1 MKTLNLLKSR
11 RTKRT
16 GCVFER
22 YKSYR
27 IYTCRHS
34 DHIFI
39 VVFIIIQCSAQNV
52 EVLYNMNKE
61 KGTHNNHEHIQ
72 ESWNQER
79 YELLQHIL
87 KGQIEDKRLL
97 GSLCQS
103 DCKGRYDSQRYSR
116 EKPCRRIDRRYK
128 RINEML
134 IY

>member
-1 MKTLNLLKSR
+1 MFVPGAGCQDDDFKPSQIKKNK
-11 RTKRT
+11 KKT

-52 EVLYNMNKE
+52 EVLYKMNKE

-72 ESWNQER
+72 ESW
-79 YELLQHIL
+79 
-87 KGQIEDKRLL
+87 
-97 GSLCQS
+97 STW
-103 DCKGRYDSQRYSR
+103 
-116 EKPCRRIDRRYK
+116 DR
-128 RINEML
+128 
-134 IY
+134 